1 MSNVIRKQFFFQ
13 IDKKEFL
20 IDYLTKY
27 VWDYQNYHL
36 VLVSCYFKLDSAKDL
51 IDSLRNRKIRIKRV
65 YIYIDRGSAI
75 DIGKYDILKWIIKNS
90 IELKLDIKFKISKTS
105 NLFHAKAY
113 CLLSEDYK
121 NGSLV
126 LGSANLTNKGL
137 IGTSGN
143 IELLYETYN
152 IDHIL
157 AFCKDLE
164 SSNALEF
171 IDVSQLEEF
180 DKENDYYF
188 KFALLQEGYFV
199 KPIESNKNLL
209 SFKYIFNEKG
219 QREYKTKEYNELG
232 FEDKNNHSANYF
244 KDIESVI
251 KKICLKYNPGYHI
264 DWGKYGIKTDFGYWI
279 PKHIVSYLNKNYGS
293 TSKDIELC
301 KIEIRKELEKHLPSA
316 KDEMQKQWND
326 LLIKDWLT
334 DEFKPSLT
342 LEKAENILKE
352 KINLFINNLDEYL
365 LRYYIVEIQFDF
377 VNLDWIQY
385 LFNTLEQACIKKIGE
400 RYYGR
405 EFDMGLDEESIS
417 PYHLQTE
424 AFHNDLNLGLR
435 EVKDAEYLVYR
446 YIDNDSNM
454 LFKCL
459 ALAIRNQQ
467 LRFIRW
473 LSLDFF
479 INHASKKTIKKY

>member
-1 MSNVIRKQFFFQ
+1 MSNAAGKQFFFQ
-13 IDKKEFL
+13 TDKKEFL

-27 VWDYQNYHL
+27 VWPFQNYHL

-51 IDSLRNRKIRIKRV
+51 IDSLQSRLQIRLQSRKIRIKRV
-65 YIYIDRGSAI
+65 SIYIDRGSAI
-75 DIGKYDILKWIIKNS
+75 DIGKDEILKWVKENS
-90 IELKLDIKFKISKTS
+90 INLGLDIKLKISKTS

-113 CLLSEDYK
+113 CLLSEDNK

-152 IDHIL
+152 IEHIL
-157 AFCKDLE
+157 AFYKDLE

-219 QREYKTKEYNELG
+219 QREYKTEEYNKLG
-232 FEDKNNHSANYF
+232 FEEKNNHSANYF
-244 KDIESVI
+244 KNKDIKFAI
-251 KKICLKYNPGYHI
+251 KKICLKYNPGHNI
-264 DWGKYGIKTDFGYWI
+264 DWGKYGIKTDLGYWI

-293 TSKDIELC
+293 TSQDIELC
-301 KIEIRKELEKHLPSA
+301 KIEIRKELEKYLPSA
-316 KDEMQKQWND
+316 KDEMQQQWNN
-326 LLIKDWLT
+326 LLVKDWLT

-342 LEKAENILKE
+342 LEKAENLLKE
-352 KINLFINNLDEYL
+352 KIDLFINNLDEYL
-365 LRYYIVEIQFDF
+365 LRYYIVQIQFDF

-405 EFDMGLDEESIS
+405 EFNIGLDEEYTS
-417 PYHLQTE
+417 
-424 AFHNDLNLGLR
+424 LNLDLR
-435 EVKDAEYLVYR
+435 EGTEDTEFFIYR

-459 ALAIRNQQ
+459 DLAIRNQQ

-479 INHASKKTIKKY
+479 INHASKKNKN